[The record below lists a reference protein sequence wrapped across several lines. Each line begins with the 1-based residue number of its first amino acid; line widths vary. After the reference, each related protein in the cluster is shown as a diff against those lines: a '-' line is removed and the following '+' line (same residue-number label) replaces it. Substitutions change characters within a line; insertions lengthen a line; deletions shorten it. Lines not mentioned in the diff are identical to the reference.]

1 MAVLVLGLGVMTAAC
16 GKYSISNIRSLKA
29 FQDANNFYKKNEYKA
44 AIERYEDAIRLNP
57 DLGFAYFFLG
67 NSYDNLYK
75 PARRG
80 EPENDSYL
88 PKAVEYYEMAIQ
100 KLEGTEDPKE
110 QEIRQLSYQYLITAY
125 GPDKLDDFDKA
136 VPVARQLISMQPD
149 EPAYYQALAGM
160 YEARGQF
167 EDAER
172 LFHEA
177 IDARPTDPIGYT
189 ILAGYYNRQGEFEKT
204 IEAFQKRA
212 DLEPNNP
219 EAWHVIGN
227 YYQDKAYRDEGLPR
241 AVRRDYTMKGIE
253 AENRAL
259 ALNDT
264 YADAMIIKNI
274 LLRLQAQF
282 ETSPA
287 RQRELIREAD
297 ELRERGLQLREQQ
310 TAAVAGSG
318 GSGAG
323 S

>member
-1 MAVLVLGLGVMTAAC
+1 MLVLGVGVMTAAC

-29 FQDANNFYKKNEYKA
+29 FQDANSMYQKA
-44 AIERYEDAIRLNP
+44 DYRGAIPRYEDAIRLNP

-67 NSYDNLYK
+67 NSYENLYK

-88 PKAVEYYEMAIQ
+88 PKAVEYYELAIQ
-100 KLEGTEDPKE
+100 KLEGSEDPKE

-125 GPDKLDDFDKA
+125 GPDKLDDFDRA
-136 VPVARQLISMQPD
+136 VPVARQLISLQPD
-149 EPAYYQALAGM
+149 EPANYQALGKM
-160 YEARGQF
+160 YEDRGRF
-167 EDAER
+167 EEAER
-172 LFHEA
+172 LFLEA

-189 ILAGYYNRQGEFEKT
+189 ILAGYYNRQADFEKT
-204 IEAFQKRA
+204 IDAFQKRA

-219 EAWHVIGN
+219 EAWHVLGA
-227 YYQDKAYRDEGLPR
+227 YYQDKAYRDEDLPR

-259 ALNDT
+259 ALNDS

-287 RQRELIREAD
+287 RQRELIAEAD
-297 ELRERGLQLREQQ
+297 ELQKRGIAIRERQN
-310 TAAVAGSG
+310 AAVAGGGSG
-318 GSGAG
+318 GS
-323 S
+323 